1 MRCNVP
7 VYIYRPSLAPRPSLC
22 IPFQSP
28 GWVGKGCCGSSGVG
42 GEGMLRS
49 GAGGEG
55 CGVGGVGNIAF
66 CIFEGSPD
74 SDRTKLKTLQSW
86 SMPFGNLKA
95 HMTIKANELPH
106 YQAFLEEIE
115 HYQRQQS
122 KFANILMEYLVDC
135 DRVDQV
141 SVGVFVCATFMFS
154 NTP

>member
-1 MRCNVP
+1 
-7 VYIYRPSLAPRPSLC
+7 
-22 IPFQSP
+22 
-28 GWVGKGCCGSSGVG
+28 
-42 GEGMLRS
+42 MLRS

-95 HMTIKANELPH
+95 HMTIKTREFPH
-106 YQAFLEEIE
+106 YQAFLEDIE
-115 HYQRQQS
+115 QNQRQQS
-122 KFANILMEYLVDC
+122 KFANIVVEYLVDC
-135 DRVDQV
+135 DRVDKV